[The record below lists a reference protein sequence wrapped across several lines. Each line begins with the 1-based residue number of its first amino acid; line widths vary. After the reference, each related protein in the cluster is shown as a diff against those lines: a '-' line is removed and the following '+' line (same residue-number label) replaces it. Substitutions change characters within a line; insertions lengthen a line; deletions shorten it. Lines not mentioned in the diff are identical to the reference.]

1 MGSPRLL
8 LPITTTLLLLLLLLN
23 TCSGQRVSSF
33 SRPSTSNGSNKSQ
46 MALNLGFLA
55 PHTNFGKREYLRA
68 TSSAVSE

>member
-1 MGSPRLL
+1 MGSPRLV
-8 LPITTTLLLLLLLLN
+8 LPITTTLLLLLLLN